1 MTRQAPLFRDVAIRD
16 RLLSIEQQQPS
27 FTLRWNGRVWTA
39 RISRVGASGREFV
52 SSQSEL
58 DPERAVR
65 RAVRKA
71 AEGRWQPGKLW
82 RQS

>member
-16 RLLSIEQQQPS
+16 LLVSIAKQQPG

-39 RISRVGASGREFV
+39 RITRMGASGREFV
-52 SSQSEL
+52 ISQCEL

-65 RAVRKA
+65 KA
-71 AEGRWQPGKLW
+71 TEGRWKPGKLW